1 MFLRQGLILEA
12 CEGSYRGWYIRPLY
26 RSKTNSSLFSPSS
39 WPAQA
44 LRLSEEVEGLRAR
57 AAEAAALETALAVAR
72 TEIESARRGRDEL
85 LARADAQA
93 AELRR

>member
-1 MFLRQGLILEA
+1 V
-12 CEGSYRGWYIRPLY
+12 
-26 RSKTNSSLFSPSS
+26 
-39 WPAQA
+39 

-57 AAEAAALETALAVAR
+57 AAEAAALETALAAAR
-72 TEIESARRGRDEL
+72 AEMESARRGRDEL

>member
-1 MFLRQGLILEA
+1 MLRIFLSRMVHSTPATIQHK
-12 CEGSYRGWYIRPLY
+12 P
-26 RSKTNSSLFSPSS
+26 SLFSPSS
-39 WPAQA
+39 RPAQA

-57 AAEAAALETALAVAR
+57 AAEAAALETALAAAR
-72 TEIESARRGRDEL
+72 AEIESARRGRDEL